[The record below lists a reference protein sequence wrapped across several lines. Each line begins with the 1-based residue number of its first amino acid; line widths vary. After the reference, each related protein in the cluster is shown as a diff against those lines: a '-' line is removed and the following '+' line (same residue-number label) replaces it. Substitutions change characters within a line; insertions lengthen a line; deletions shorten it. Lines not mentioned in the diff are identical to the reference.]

1 MHLSVNAI
9 IWCVTCKMEGENT
22 VLEAVRHSFAIMDS
36 DPDGGIGE
44 IGEIGD
50 NIRAIS
56 DPQLIDGALY
66 LCPSFQM
73 RNYLVVHWFCIM
85 NIIETKNAVLTAV
98 VHDFEL
104 WIRRV

>member
-1 MHLSVNAI
+1 
-9 IWCVTCKMEGENT
+9 
-22 VLEAVRHSFAIMDS
+22 
-36 DPDGGIGE
+36 
-44 IGEIGD
+44 
-50 NIRAIS
+50 
-56 DPQLIDGALY
+56 
-66 LCPSFQM
+66 M

>member
-1 MHLSVNAI
+1 
-9 IWCVTCKMEGENT
+9 MEGENT
-22 VLEAVRHSFAIMDS
+22 VLEAVRHSFAIRIRMV
-36 DPDGGIGE
+36 GLGKAY
-44 IGEIGD
+44 GD